1 MSMRTKSSIATA
13 AVIATALVLA
23 SLPPALAEAAPG
35 GGKLAVANRASG
47 TISVIST
54 NTDAAT
60 TYALPAGDL
69 APEPMYVFYS
79 PIQRRVFVGDR
90 ANGRVVAFDADTFA
104 VDGMAAAGAGVFH
117 MWGSRATGEL
127 WVNNDIDNTTSVID
141 MRTLATIATIPTPA
155 DLIAMG
161 GKPHDVIVDPQG
173 FYAYITVIGVA
184 GPGDYVVQVDA
195 RSYEIVATAMVGDD
209 AHVSLSAG
217 KPNLYVPAQ
226 GSDVVNVLDR
236 ASLASVA
243 DIPIPGAHGAGMSV
257 NGRYLYTTN
266 LPDGGNDA
274 LWVIDTA
281 TNTVVG
287 DPVDTP
293 YAVPHNIALTPNGKK
308 LYLTHSG
315 ATSDKVTVYRMS
327 GRSPV
332 PSYFGEVTVGLN
344 PFGIAYVP

>member
-1 MSMRTKSSIATA
+1 
-13 AVIATALVLA
+13 
-23 SLPPALAEAAPG
+23 
-35 GGKLAVANRASG
+35 
-47 TISVIST
+47 
-54 NTDAAT
+54 
-60 TYALPAGDL
+60 
-69 APEPMYVFYS
+69 MYVFYS

-90 ANGRVVAFDADTFA
+90 ANDRVVAFDADTFE
-104 VDGMAAAGAGVFH
+104 VDGMAAAGSGVFH

-141 MRTLATIATIPTPA
+141 MRTLETVATIPTPA
-155 DLIAMG
+155 DLVAMG

-173 FYAYITVIGVA
+173 FFAYITVIGVA
-184 GPGDYVVQVDA
+184 GPGDYLVQVDA

-209 AHVSLSAG
+209 PHVSLSAG

-236 ASLASVA
+236 GSLASAAEIAV
-243 DIPIPGAHGAGMSV
+243 PGAHGAGMRV

-293 YAVPHNIALTPNGKK
+293 YSVPHNIAITPNGRKI
-308 LYLTHSG
+308 YVTHSG
-315 ATSDKVTVYRMS
+315 PNDKVTIYQTD
-327 GRSPV
+327 GTSPV
-332 PSYFGEVTVGLN
+332 PFLIGEVTVGMN